1 MPQEARHIND
11 DCLSVDPHRF
21 CVAPMMD
28 WTDRHDRR
36 FLREIS
42 KHALLYTEMVT
53 SAALEFGDRDSLL
66 AHSPEEYPVALQL
79 GGSDPRQ
86 LQLAAKLGEKAGFC
100 EINLNIGC
108 PSERVQS
115 GSFGACLMAEPELV
129 ADCVDAMR
137 QSVSIPVTV
146 KCRIGIDDQDSEA
159 ALQNFIGIVA
169 DAGCDLFIV
178 HARKAI
184 LSGLSPKQNR
194 EIPPLDYD
202 RVYRLKTCFKNLS
215 IIINGGIVDLAT
227 AADHLNYVDGV
238 MLGREAYQNPF
249 ILAQVDERF
258 FGAQK
263 NELTRNQALV
273 NYLPYVEQQIDAGV
287 PLQHIT
293 RHLLGL
299 FKGVYGGKAFRR
311 HLSQNAYKPNS
322 GIDVLEEA
330 MELVEKHTRD
340 CEQTNEEA
348 NELC

>member
-1 MPQEARHIND
+1 MPQEDRHTND
-11 DCLSVDPHRF
+11 WNSVDPHRF

-36 FLREIS
+36 FLRELT
-42 KHALLYTEMVT
+42 KRALLYTEMVT
-53 SAALEFGDRDSLL
+53 SAALEFGDRENLL

-100 EINLNIGC
+100 EINLNVGC

-129 ADCVDAMR
+129 AECVDSML

-194 EIPPLDYD
+194 DIPPLDYD
-202 RVYRLKTCFKNLS
+202 RVYRLKSSFENLS
-215 IIINGGIVDLAT
+215 IIINGGIIDMKSAL
-227 AADHLNYVDGV
+227 DHLNYVDGV

-249 ILAQVDERF
+249 ILAEVDERF

-263 NELTRNQALV
+263 NELTRSRALT
-273 NYLPYVEQQIDAGV
+273 NYLPYVEQQVAAGV

-311 HLSQNAYKPNS
+311 HLSQNAYKPTS
-322 GIDVLEEA
+322 GVEVLEEA
-330 MELVEKHTRD
+330 MYLVDKHMQNGEPTK
-340 CEQTNEEA
+340 EESKD
-348 NELC
+348 LC

>member
-1 MPQEARHIND
+1 
-11 DCLSVDPHRF
+11 
-21 CVAPMMD
+21 
-28 WTDRHDRR
+28 
-36 FLREIS
+36 
-42 KHALLYTEMVT
+42 
-53 SAALEFGDRDSLL
+53 
-66 AHSPEEYPVALQL
+66 
-79 GGSDPRQ
+79 
-86 LQLAAKLGEKAGFC
+86 
-100 EINLNIGC
+100 
-108 PSERVQS
+108 
-115 GSFGACLMAEPELV
+115 
-129 ADCVDAMR
+129 MR

-159 ALQNFIGIVA
+159 ELQNFIGIVA

-202 RVYRLKTCFKNLS
+202 RVYRLKSSFENLS
-215 IIINGGIVDLAT
+215 IIINGGIIDLAS
-227 AADHLNYVDGV
+227 AVEHLNYVDGV

-249 ILAQVDERF
+249 ILAEVDERF

-263 NELTRNQALV
+263 NELTRKQALV
-273 NYLPYVEQQIDAGV
+273 NYLPYVDQQIAAGV

-330 MELVEKHTRD
+330 MHLVEKHMRD
-340 CEQTNEEA
+340 CEQTNEEV
-348 NELC
+348 NDLC